1 MFCGLPRPKGT
12 TTMTR
17 HVASGAAGAERWR
30 YPSPTFNFPRRT
42 DQFRPIRLVTAV
54 LLRTVATA
62 AVIALVTAGLLW
74 NTLFAQ
80 MPHMPSQEA
89 LWALNR
95 ESAVEFVDT
104 NGATIAVR
112 GPRYGRAVSAADLPA
127 HVVNAF
133 IAAEDRRFRDH
144 TGVDYSAISRAL
156 LENVRAGHIVQGGST
171 ITQQLVKNLSLNQ
184 DQTIKRKAQEARLA
198 VDLETV
204 LSKDEILDLYL
215 NRIYLGAGA
224 YGLDAAAQTYFGK
237 TPSDL
242 TLGEA
247 AMLASFPKAPSR
259 SARRIGEASTIERQH
274 YVLDQMVRAGF
285 VTPAEAV
292 VARNEHLVFA
302 ELQSNIF
309 SGHVLDYA
317 VERIHELLPNPPPDL
332 VIRLTI
338 DLELQARTQQAVEN
352 GIARMPAMEGA
363 AILMENT
370 GAIRAMVGG
379 RDYSMSQF
387 NRAAQARRQPGSS
400 FKMFVYAAALEDG
413 MTPETV
419 RFDEPVSIGNWR
431 PANYSEEYLGPVT
444 LAEALSQSL
453 NSVAVQIGFE
463 VGPGKVVA
471 LAHRFG
477 VTSRLHAYPSIA
489 LGTDEVTLLDMT
501 TGYGVLARGELQMA
515 PYIIEEIRNSRGDLL
530 YSNPVVEPLRI
541 YPRQLAEDMTGM
553 LNRVVVQGTGSGAQ
567 VALWDV
573 AGKTGTSQGWRD
585 AWFIGYTTRF
595 VGGVWAGNDNDTPT
609 AKVTGGAIPARI
621 FSEMMTAALEG
632 IAPEALPGAEPED
645 PLPEL
650 AVETDRES
658 SVSSNGLAAISPP
671 ETAEGDSPVLPV
683 LPEAPAAATAG
694 LLGQIF
700 D

>member
-1 MFCGLPRPKGT
+1 
-12 TTMTR
+12 MTSQ
-17 HVASGAAGAERWR
+17 VPGGAAGVERGR
-30 YPSPTFNFPRRT
+30 YLSASFNFPVPKDHFASLRRVVMVMLQALAT
-42 DQFRPIRLVTAV
+42 LAV
-54 LLRTVATA
+54 V
-62 AVIALVTAGLLW
+62 ALVSGALLW

-80 MPHMPSQEA
+80 MPQLPSKEA

-95 ESAVEFVDT
+95 ETAIEFIDT
-104 NGATIAVR
+104 KGATIAVR
-112 GPRYGRAVSAADLPA
+112 GPRYGRAVSATELPD

-133 IAAEDRRFRDH
+133 IAAEDRRFREH
-144 TGVDYSAISRAL
+144 TGVDYAAILRAL
-156 LENVRAGHIVQGGST
+156 MANVRAGHTVQGGST

-184 DQTIKRKAQEARLA
+184 DQTLKRKAQEARLA
-198 VDLETV
+198 ADLETI

-259 SARRIGEASTIERQH
+259 SASQIGEASTIERQH

-285 VTPAEAV
+285 VTPAEAAA
-292 VARNEHLVFA
+292 ARNEHLVFA

-309 SGHVLDYA
+309 SGHLLDYA
-317 VERIHELLPNPPPDL
+317 VERVHELLPNPPPDL

-338 DLELQARTQQAVEN
+338 DLELQARTQQAVAK
-352 GIARMPAMEGA
+352 GIARMRAMEGA

-379 RDYSMSQF
+379 RDYAKSQF

-419 RFDEPVSIGNWR
+419 RFDEPVSIGNWQ

-471 LAHRFG
+471 LAKRFG

-501 TGYGVLARGELQMA
+501 TGYGVLARGGLQMA

-530 YSNPVVEPLRI
+530 YSNPVVESPRI
-541 YPRQLAEDMTGM
+541 YSRKLAEDMTGM
-553 LNRVVVQGTGSGAQ
+553 LNRVVVHGTGRGAQ
-567 VALWDV
+567 VARWDV

-595 VGGVWAGNDNDTPT
+595 VGGVWVGNDNDTPT

-621 FSEMMTAALEG
+621 FSRMMTAALEG

-645 PLPEL
+645 LQPEL
-650 AVETDRES
+650 AVETDLDS
-658 SVSSNGLAAISPP
+658 APSNGLAVV
-671 ETAEGDSPVLPV
+671 TAAEAVEGDLPA
-683 LPEAPAAATAG
+683 LPEAAPVAATLG
-694 LLGQIF
+694 LTAGQIF